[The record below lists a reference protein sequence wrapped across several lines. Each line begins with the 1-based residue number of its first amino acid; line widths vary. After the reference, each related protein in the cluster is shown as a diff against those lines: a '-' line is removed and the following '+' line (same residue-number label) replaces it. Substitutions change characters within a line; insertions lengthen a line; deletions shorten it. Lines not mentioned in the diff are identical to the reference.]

1 MKNNNKNNIL
11 AVVDDLFFATKIS
24 ETARRAGVTVD
35 FVTNEEALF
44 QKAAGKPTLI
54 IVDLNLNRLQPLPL
68 IRKLKSDPELKQ
80 TSILAFVSH
89 VQGELK
95 MQAQEAG
102 CDMVLA
108 RSSFSQNLPQILKRH
123 AG

>member
-1 MKNNNKNNIL
+1 MAANHKNRIL
-11 AVVDDLFFATKIS
+11 AIVDDLFFASKIG

-35 FVTNEEALF
+35 FVKTEEEVL
-44 QKAAGKPTLI
+44 QTAGQRPSLI
-54 IVDLNLNRLQPLPL
+54 IVDLNLNSIKPLPL
-68 IRKLKSDPELKQ
+68 IAKLKSHPDLGKI
-80 TSILAFVSH
+80 SILAFVSH

-95 MQAQEAG
+95 QKAQNAG

>member
-1 MKNNNKNNIL
+1 MTANHKNKIL
-11 AVVDDLFFATKIS
+11 AIVDDLFFATKIG
-24 ETARRAGVTVD
+24 ETARRAGVAVD
-35 FVTNEEALF
+35 FVKTEQEVLLMAE
-44 QKAAGKPTLI
+44 QHPSLI
-54 IVDLNLNRLQPLPL
+54 IVDLNLNAVKPLPL
-68 IRKLKSDPELKQ
+68 IAKLKSNPDLKQ

-95 MQAQEAG
+95 QKAQKAG

>member
-1 MKNNNKNNIL
+1 MTANHKNKIV
-11 AVVDDLFFATKIS
+11 AIVDDLFFASKIG
-24 ETARRAGVTVD
+24 ETARRAGLTVQ
-35 FVTNEEALF
+35 FVKTEEEVL
-44 QKAAGKPTLI
+44 QMTGERPSLI
-54 IVDLNLNRLQPLPL
+54 IVDLNLNSIKPLPL
-68 IRKLKSDPELKQ
+68 IARLKSNPDLEK

-95 MQAQEAG
+95 QKAQKAG

>member
-1 MKNNNKNNIL
+1 MAANHKNKIL
-11 AVVDDLFFATKIS
+11 AIVDDLFFASKIG
-24 ETARRAGVTVD
+24 ETARRAGVTVEFAKTED
-35 FVTNEEALF
+35 DVL
-44 QKAAGKPTLI
+44 QMAGQRPSLI
-54 IVDLNLNRLQPLPL
+54 IVDLNLNSIKPLPL
-68 IRKLKSDPELKQ
+68 IAKLKSNPDLEK

-95 MQAQEAG
+95 QKAQKAG

-123 AG
+123 AS

>member
-1 MKNNNKNNIL
+1 MQANHEKKIL
-11 AVVDDLFFATKIS
+11 AVVDDLFFVTKIR
-24 ETARRAGVTVD
+24 ETARRAGVAIE
-35 FVTNEEALF
+35 FASSEEAVLES
-44 QKAAGKPTLI
+44 APNHPSLI
-54 IVDLNLNRLQPLPL
+54 IVDLNLNAAKPLQL
-68 IRKLKSDPELKQ
+68 ISKLKSHPDFKQ

-95 MQAQEAG
+95 QKAQKAG

-123 AG
+123 AD